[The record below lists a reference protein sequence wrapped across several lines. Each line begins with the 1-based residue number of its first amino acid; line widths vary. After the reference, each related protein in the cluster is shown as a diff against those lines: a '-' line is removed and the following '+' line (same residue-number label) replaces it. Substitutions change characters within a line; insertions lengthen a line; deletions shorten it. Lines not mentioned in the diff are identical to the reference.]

1 MNKNALSEHATCFQ
15 SGLSCDY
22 FNGATQVIAALFQA
36 VRTSTLDSPTEDT
49 SALLPLEL
57 VQLDVNK
64 QSEFSPK
71 SLQPTLRSAPVQKL
85 SRNTR
90 FSTLPDPLF
99 GKSAFENSTWRGTL

>member
-1 MNKNALSEHATCFQ
+1 MNKNALSEHAICFQ

-36 VRTSTLDSPTEDT
+36 VRTSLDSPTEDT

-57 VQLDVNK
+57 VQRDVNK
-64 QSEFSPK
+64 EFEFSPK
-71 SLQPTLRSAPVQKL
+71 FLQPTLRSAPVQKR

-99 GKSAFENSTWRGTL
+99 GKSVSENST